1 MGQSFCK
8 NSLISVKAA
17 LDLRKKSD
25 WFLCKKISPNLKYLN
40 FKCEQGEYIFSSD
53 QMGLTNLCMSIAK
66 ILSAIGVRCQWK
78 SGSK

>member
-25 WFLCKKISPNLKYLN
+25 WFLCKKISPKLN
-40 FKCEQGEYIFSSD
+40 KCEQGEYIFSSD
-53 QMGLTNLCMSIAK
+53 QMGLTNLCKSSAK